1 MTKLNKKLL
10 ERGYKF
16 DKFMSRKDFQLY
28 TKWVN
33 GHEIMI
39 YTEGDSLSDNFV
51 CVPAAGIYSQ
61 EQIDNIQQAFNEMK
75 KDLWEISI
83 WELAE

>member
-10 ERGYKF
+10 ELGYKF
-16 DKFMSRKDFQLY
+16 DKLMSCKDFQVY

-39 YTEGDSLSDNFV
+39 HIESDSITYNYV
-51 CVPAAGIYSQ
+51 CVPATGIESQ
-61 EQIDNIQQAFNEMK
+61 EQINNIQQAFNQLQ
-75 KDLWEISI
+75 KDLEVLKD
-83 WELAE
+83 E